1 MSKLNVTT
9 STTRPASPN
18 TGSIF
23 FESDTNKL
31 IFWDGSVWHLFDRD
45 SVTAAAPANT
55 LTFDLSFEDSDQ
67 GFSDTNLTFSSDSS
81 VTAADV
87 ASYGGATPLSSYS
100 AQSVGD
106 STKKIFA
113 IWEDAAS
120 FSGGGS
126 SYAWAGWSL
135 FWSDDDGSTLNRVLY
150 NYMGSV
156 PMPYVL
162 ISTDYTLTS
171 WDHNIQAPFN
181 LDLASADG
189 SGSDWVVTYDGNGT
203 GGDGGDVYELAW
215 DTGGGFGMGA
225 PGGNMTAQTFISSR
239 AGSIG

>member
-9 STTRPASPN
+9 QATRPASPN

-31 IFWDGSVWHLFDRD
+31 IFWDGTVWHMFDRD

-55 LTFDLSFEDSDQ
+55 LTFDLSFEDTDQ
-67 GFSDTNLTFSSDSS
+67 AFSDTSLTFSSDSS

-87 ASYGGATPLSSYS
+87 ASYGGATPLNSYS

-106 STKKIFA
+106 STKKLFV
-113 IWEDAAS
+113 IWEDSAS
-120 FSGGGS
+120 YSGGGS
-126 SYAWAGWSL
+126 TYDWAGWSL
-135 FWSDDDGSTLNRVLY
+135 FWSNDDGATLNRVIY

-162 ISTDYTLTS
+162 ISTNYKITS
-171 WDHNIQAPFN
+171 WDHGVQAPFD
-181 LDLASADG
+181 LDFPSADG
-189 SGSDWVVTYDGNGT
+189 SGSDWEITYDGNGT
-203 GGDGGDVYELAW
+203 DGINGDSYTLAW
-215 DTGGGFGMGA
+215 DTAGAFGMGMISA
-225 PGGNMTAQTFISSR
+225 STFISSR
-239 AGSIG
+239 AGSVPS